1 MYKYQEEKAKI
12 FTEDGQVT
20 FLEIRDKS
28 KHLLKTA
35 GCFRMQEVLQGITG
49 DSWLML
55 ACIDRLV
62 ELNEIREITDSTKVR
77 CQNRIFT
84 FFPF

>member
-1 MYKYQEEKAKI
+1 MYDYKKEREQI

-28 KHLLKTA
+28 KLLLKTA
-35 GCFRMQEVLQGITG
+35 GCFRLQELIQGFTG
-49 DSWLML
+49 DSWFNI

-62 ELNEIREITDSTKVR
+62 EIGEIKEVTDSTKV
-77 CQNRIFT
+77 QGQHRIFISKND
-84 FFPF
+84 